1 LAVVADRL
9 GVRVEVRGDLL
20 GAAAGI
26 TLIVALVA
34 GLLALRTLR
43 QVEPATLLR

>member
-1 LAVVADRL
+1 VVADRL
-9 GVRVEVRGDLL
+9 GVRVELRVDLMS
-20 GAAAGI
+20 AAAGI
-26 TLIVALVA
+26 TLVVALVA